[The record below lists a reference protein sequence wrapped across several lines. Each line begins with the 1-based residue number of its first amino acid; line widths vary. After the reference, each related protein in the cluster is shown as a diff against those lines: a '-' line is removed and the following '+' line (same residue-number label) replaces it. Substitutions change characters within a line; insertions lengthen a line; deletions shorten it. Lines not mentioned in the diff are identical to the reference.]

1 MPKSKKELELL
12 RAKVEGY
19 LNIIRIQRELE
30 LLAADLLDAAGIK
43 GITPAQASALLVLV
57 QERAPTTA
65 ARLAALLNVSPV
77 TVGRFVKSLLDNK
90 WIRRKPDPEDARA
103 MLIEPTRKTYNTLPS
118 FFAVTG
124 QLMDEAYAGY
134 EAGEIDALVQL
145 LVRTRRNLY
154 ASSGKDDTVTQMQL
168 L

>member
-1 MPKSKKELELL
+1 MAKSKRELELL
-12 RAKVEGY
+12 RTKVEGY

-30 LLAADLLDAAGIK
+30 LRSANLLEQAGLE

-57 QERAPTTA
+57 QEQAPTTA
-65 ARLAALLNVSPV
+65 ARLAELLNVSPV

-90 WIRRKPDPEDARA
+90 WIRRKPDPADARA
-103 MLIEPTRKTYNTLPS
+103 MLIEPTKKTLNTLPA

-134 EAGEIDALVQL
+134 KAGEIQSLVEL
-145 LVRTRRNLY
+145 LIRTRRNLY
-154 ASSGKDDTVTQMQL
+154 EASGKPDSATQMQL